1 MISRKTFWSVAL
13 AVAVVGAASGVLMGN
28 AFAPAPPSHA
38 AWKDVFE
45 AAPQL
50 SRGVDSI
57 VIAKAVAV
65 EPGRVAYSDNGEDV
79 LPFQVFEFEVVNGV
93 KGATNGERIFVERAG
108 APGVIIDV
116 DGGPYELGATYMLF
130 LNRQEDG
137 PYFYQVNHQGRYL
150 ISDKTLYGVDP
161 SDPVISFFDGR
172 SVSEGLGI
180 VRGYLREKPH
190 AN

>member
-13 AVAVVGAASGVLMGN
+13 AIAVVGAASGVLMGN
-28 AFAPAPPSHA
+28 AFAPAPASHA

-50 SRGVDSI
+50 ARGVDSI
-57 VIAKAVAV
+57 VVAKAVAV
-65 EPGRVAYSDNGEDV
+65 EPGRVAYSDNGEDA
-79 LPFQVFEFEVVNGV
+79 LPFQVYEFEVVNGV
-93 KGATNGERIFVERAG
+93 KGAQKGERVFVERAG
-108 APGVIIDV
+108 GPGLVLDV

-130 LNRQEDG
+130 LNKQDDS
-137 PYFYQVNHQGRYL
+137 PYHYQVNHQGRYL

-161 SDPVISFFDGR
+161 NDAVISFFEGR
-172 SVSEGLGI
+172 PVSEGVSL
-180 VRGYLREKPH
+180 VRGYIREKPL

>member
-1 MISRKTFWSVAL
+1 MISRKTFWSVAV

-28 AFAPAPPSHA
+28 AFAPTPPSHA

-57 VIAKAVAV
+57 VVAKAVGV
-65 EPGRVAYSDNGEDV
+65 EPGRVAYSDNGKDA
-79 LPFQVFEFEVVNGV
+79 LPYQVYEFEVVNGV
-93 KGATNGERIFVERAG
+93 KGAQKGERVFVERAG
-108 APGVIIDV
+108 GPGIVIDV

-130 LNRQEDG
+130 LNKQTDG
-137 PYFYQVNHQGRYL
+137 PYHYQVNHQGRYL
-150 ISDKTLYGVDP
+150 ISDMTLYGVDP
-161 SDPVISFFDGR
+161 SDPVISFFEGR
-172 SVSEGLGI
+172 PLSEGIGL
-180 VRGYLREKPH
+180 VRGYLRERTH